1 MALTVTTNQTIAAAG
16 NSHIRSRMHILA
28 SELGLT
34 PAQIDAHRADI
45 VRKVITVNDLE
56 TSLATLFD
64 YDGVT
69 YKAALAALPPE
80 PGKNDAVISYHYL
93 RAALEAFFTGVDDA
107 PTD

>member
-16 NSHIRSRMHILA
+16 NAHIRDRMHILA

-45 VRKVITVNDLE
+45 VRKVITVND
-56 TSLATLFD
+56 AI
-64 YDGVT
+64 
-69 YKAALAALPPE
+69 
-80 PGKNDAVISYHYL
+80 ISYHYL